1 MEVHSAIRGWVCRHA
16 GRIRVL
22 TDLATVGPRAR
33 SIIYATCVA
42 GVDADRH
49 GEEVGPALAQ
59 AAGHYDAQT
68 CDARGATSGAVTQ
81 AVGVFAGGDAI
92 AKALATKGTAADE
105 SFPSYILR
113 DRRRPERRYMTSLDG
128 YHQGG
133 RVCIIEP
140 APIPPETQQSY
151 SPLQSC
157 SQNQG
162 NPRRSKIE
170 VCRLK

>member
-1 MEVHSAIRGWVCRHA
+1 MGDGVPVVEVHGAIRGWVCRHA

-68 CDARGATSGAVTQ
+68 CDARGATSEAVTQ

-92 AKALATKGTAADE
+92 AEALATKGTAARRVVPELHSQRQAPPGTALHDILGRI
-105 SFPSYILR
+105 PSGGQ
-113 DRRRPERRYMTSLDG
+113 SLH
-128 YHQGG
+128 Y
-133 RVCIIEP
+133 
-140 APIPPETQQSY
+140 
-151 SPLQSC
+151 
-157 SQNQG
+157 
-162 NPRRSKIE
+162 
-170 VCRLK
+170 